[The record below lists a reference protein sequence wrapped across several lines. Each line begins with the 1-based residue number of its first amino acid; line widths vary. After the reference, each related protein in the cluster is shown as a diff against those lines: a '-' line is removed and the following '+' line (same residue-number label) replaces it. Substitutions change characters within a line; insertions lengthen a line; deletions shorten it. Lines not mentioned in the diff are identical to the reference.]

1 MAYLIVGLILFLG
14 THSIRIFAESW
25 RDKQIRIR
33 GEQVWQ
39 GVYSLISIA
48 GFILLV
54 WGFSEARTETH
65 LLWHPPVWTKYLA
78 ALFTLISFIFFVAVY
93 VPGTKIKAKLGHPM
107 ILGVK
112 LWAFAHLISNGSVA
126 DIVLFASFLTWA
138 VLDFRSSRRRE
149 KTVRDIPVFIS
160 YKRDLMAI
168 IIGCVAWG
176 VFSFYLH
183 GILIGVKPFS

>member
-1 MAYLIVGLILFLG
+1 
-14 THSIRIFAESW
+14 
-25 RDKQIRIR
+25 
-33 GEQVWQ
+33 
-39 GVYSLISIA
+39 
-48 GFILLV
+48 
-54 WGFSEARTETH
+54 
-65 LLWHPPVWTKYLA
+65 
-78 ALFTLISFIFFVAVY
+78 
-93 VPGTKIKAKLGHPM
+93 M

-126 DIVLFASFLTWA
+126 AIVLFASFLTWA

-149 KTVRDIPVFIS
+149 KTARDIPVFIS